1 MTRALRPLTGKA
13 EVKRQNKLP
22 RLHPQWE
29 EETEVNGEAVDER
42 WNCNELSISFR
53 CCCFCTEANKQANIR
68 AIMSNCSKRTKKKKK
83 ERDEERCHGSESSPC
98 ILTQYPRLSP
108 KIIERKAR
116 GTAGGKGKILPQQA
130 DVSSGPGL
138 D

>member
-1 MTRALRPLTGKA
+1 MSSSFPFNAAAFAQRLTK
-13 EVKRQNKLP
+13 
-22 RLHPQWE
+22 
-29 EETEVNGEAVDER
+29 
-42 WNCNELSISFR
+42 
-53 CCCFCTEANKQANIR
+53 IR
-68 AIMSNCSKRTKKKKK
+68 VIMSRCSQRTKKKGR
-83 ERDEERCHGSESSPC
+83 EEERCHGSESSPC